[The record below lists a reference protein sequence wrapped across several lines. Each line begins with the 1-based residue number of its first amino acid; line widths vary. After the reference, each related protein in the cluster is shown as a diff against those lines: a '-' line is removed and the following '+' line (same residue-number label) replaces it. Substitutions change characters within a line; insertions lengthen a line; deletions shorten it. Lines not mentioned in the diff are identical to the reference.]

1 MRTDVLGF
9 FLSLQREFCCF
20 TGKAI
25 WNVTSSEVRVKRQ
38 TAVIMSAGQR
48 SRERN
53 FFQSLGHRS
62 RAGRACVSCLE
73 INWFHFLLWVLGER
87 EWKGYQRGRMPPCSR
102 AVAENQAKTRLNKK
116 GLFYSFFPWAP
127 LPWLGSQGG
136 CWSRSWL
143 HAGEGRAHPWT
154 GAGPS
159 LSIWGFPYLARATSG
174 VSFSLSEKQS

>member
-1 MRTDVLGF
+1 
-9 FLSLQREFCCF
+9 
-20 TGKAI
+20 
-25 WNVTSSEVRVKRQ
+25 
-38 TAVIMSAGQR
+38 MSAGQR

-102 AVAENQAKTRLNKK
+102 TENEAKARLNKK
-116 GLFYSFFPWAP
+116 RLFDSFFCFVA
-127 LPWLGSQGG
+127 LTGVAGEG
-136 CWSRSWL
+136 AWL

-154 GAGPS
+154 RAGPP
-159 LSIWGFPYLARATSG
+159 LSIWGCPYLARVTSG
-174 VSFSLSEKQS
+174 VSFNLSEKQSWL